1 MTDPAWSLSAQATA
15 DSLGV
20 DPDLGLTADEVVRQ
34 RALHGPNE
42 IASTGGRSRLAIF
55 IKQFR
60 SVLVA
65 LLIVAAALSAAFGQ
79 WAEALAVLMVPVLNA
94 FIGYFTEL
102 RATRSV
108 ESLRRLGTTLVT
120 ARREGSLLRIPST
133 EVVPGDVLLIEA
145 GDVVAADGRVLR
157 ASRLQV
163 DESLLTGESLPV
175 SKDSAAVRAEAALH
189 ERSCAL
195 YKGTAVTRGSAELLV
210 FATGMKTEL
219 GRISALTEAAEAE
232 STPLEKRL
240 DALGR
245 SLIWVTALVAVLVTA
260 TGLGSGKS
268 IVVLL
273 QTAIALAVA
282 TVPEGLPII
291 ATLTLARGVKRMA
304 ERNALVSRLAAV
316 EALGATSVILTD
328 KTGTLTE
335 NRMQVAAAWTPGAE
349 AVADEVVA
357 ASDAAALTP
366 LLRVATLCNDAELP
380 PPTAGG
386 SGIGDPMEVALLAY
400 ARSLGVER
408 AELLAQLPRF
418 GEEAFDPDLK
428 MMATVHRRPG
438 RFYIAVKGGPG
449 QVLQRCAHELD
460 PAGERVPLTAAGREA
475 LLARNRRLANSDLRV
490 LAFAERESAAPDDP
504 YRDLTFIGF
513 VAFLDPPRSDVAPAI
528 AACRAAGIRVVM
540 VTGDQPV
547 TARSIAKRVGLVTDE
562 PTVLTGADV
571 ELLLDRGEHSQLLAA
586 DVLARVTPEQKL
598 RLIEAHQRNGEIV
611 AMTGDGVNDAPALKR
626 ADIGIAMGLRGTEV
640 AREAADM
647 VLKDDAFG
655 TITAAVR
662 EGRVIFDNI
671 RAFVVYLMSCNLSEI
686 AVIGIAAALGFPLPL
701 LPLQILFINL
711 VTDVFPALALGTLS
725 GDDSVLKRRARP
737 VSEAILAP
745 RQWRSVIGY
754 SALLSLCVLGA
765 FVLAL
770 RVFALSQEE
779 AITISFISLAAAQI
793 LHVFNMREPGSHPVL
808 NSLTRAPWVWAALVV
823 CFGLIALVVAVP
835 PLAALLAVTPLS
847 ATGWWL
853 VAAASAGPALLG
865 ALFKALGLGRIG

>member
-20 DPDLGLTADEVVRQ
+20 DPDAGLTADEVVRR

-145 GDVVAADGRVLR
+145 GDVVAADARVLR

-163 DESLLTGESLPV
+163 DESPLTGESLPV
-175 SKDSAAVRAEAALH
+175 AKDSAAVRAEAALH

-304 ERNALVSRLAAV
+304 ERNALVSRLSAV

-335 NRMQVAAAWTPGAE
+335 NRMQVAAAWTPAVGAVDD
-349 AVADEVVA
+349 AP
-357 ASDAAALTP
+357 DAAALAP

-380 PPTAGG
+380 PSTAGG

-438 RFYIAVKGGPG
+438 GFYIAVKGGPG
-449 QVLQRCAHELD
+449 QVLQRCAHQLD
-460 PAGERVPLTAAGREA
+460 PEGERVPLTAAGREA
-475 LLARNRRLANSDLRV
+475 LLERNRRLANSDLRV

-504 YRDLTFIGF
+504 YHDLSFIGF
-513 VAFLDPPRSDVAPAI
+513 IAFLDPPRSDVAPAI

-562 PTVLTGADV
+562 PTVLTGAEV

-598 RLIEAHQRNGEIV
+598 RLIEAHQRSGEIV

-737 VSEAILAP
+737 ASEAILAP

-770 RVFALSQEE
+770 RVFALSQAE

-808 NSLTRAPWVWAALVV
+808 NSLTRAPWVWAALVA

-835 PLAALLAVTPLS
+835 PLAALLSVTPLS

-865 ALFKALGLGRIG
+865 AVFKALGLGRIG